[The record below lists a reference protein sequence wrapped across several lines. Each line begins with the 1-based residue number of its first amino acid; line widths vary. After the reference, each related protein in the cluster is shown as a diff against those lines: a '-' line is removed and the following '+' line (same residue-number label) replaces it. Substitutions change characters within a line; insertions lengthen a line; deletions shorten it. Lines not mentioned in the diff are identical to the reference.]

1 MCNNVSTIN
10 NGLIGVQRR
19 KLLVVVALFFFF
31 LNITPTIP
39 FLSQIYLYAHLMKGD
54 SSGKDYEKPCA
65 TDTSVKKDHNVAV
78 IAAARRD
85 MGVRRWGGQK
95 SVV

>member
-1 MCNNVSTIN
+1 
-10 NGLIGVQRR
+10 
-19 KLLVVVALFFFF
+19 
-31 LNITPTIP
+31 
-39 FLSQIYLYAHLMKGD
+39 MKGD

-78 IAAARRD
+78 IAAARQD
-85 MGVRRWGGQK
+85 MGVRKWGGQK

>member
-1 MCNNVSTIN
+1 M
-10 NGLIGVQRR
+10 
-19 KLLVVVALFFFF
+19 
-31 LNITPTIP
+31 
-39 FLSQIYLYAHLMKGD
+39 SQIYLYAHLMKGD

-65 TDTSVKKDHNVAV
+65 TDTSVKKDHNVAL

-85 MGVRRWGGQK
+85 MGVRRGGGQK

>member
-1 MCNNVSTIN
+1 MSKE
-10 NGLIGVQRR
+10 G
-19 KLLVVVALFFFF
+19 KLLIVVALS

-39 FLSQIYLYAHLMKGD
+39 FLSQIYLYAHLMIGD
-54 SSGKDYEKPCA
+54 SSGKDYEKPCV

-85 MGVRRWGGQK
+85 MGVRRGGGQK

>member
-19 KLLVVVALFFFF
+19 KLLIVVALS

-39 FLSQIYLYAHLMKGD
+39 FLSQIYLYAHLMIGD
-54 SSGKDYEKPCA
+54 SSGKDYEKPCV
-65 TDTSVKKDHNVAV
+65 TDTSLKKDHNVAL

-85 MGVRRWGGQK
+85 MGVRRGGQK
-95 SVV
+95 SVL